1 MLTVKL
7 SSVPN
12 SDFNQH
18 NSLSPFKIIQVDTLE
33 QASVICRQY
42 ISQYQLGG
50 GNWNGGQVLD
60 NGIEIARISYNGR
73 INDRSTY

>member
-18 NSLSPFKIIQVDTLE
+18 NSLSPSKVMEVDTLE
-33 QASVICRQY
+33 QASIVCSQY

-50 GNWNGGQVLD
+50 GNWDGGQVLEND
-60 NGIEIARISYNGR
+60 VEIAHISYNGR
-73 INDRSTY
+73 VWLNEE

>member
-1 MLTVKL
+1 MLIVKL

-18 NSLSPFKIIQVDTLE
+18 SSLSPSIVVEVNTLE
-33 QASVICRQY
+33 QASITCRQY

-50 GNWNGGQVLD
+50 GNWDGGQVLE
-60 NGIEIARISYNGR
+60 NNVEIAHISYNGR
-73 INDRSTY
+73 VWLNEE